1 MNAAPSTR
9 RRARRDE
16 ILDAA
21 CRVIARVGTRALRVE
36 DVAGEAG
43 VATSLLYY
51 YYFDDRTALLTAAFR
66 HANSQL
72 VEVRDD
78 PTGTGRE
85 RLTRHLLAELADDP
99 ATAENWSLWSEMMA
113 AAVFDASLREPI
125 NEAYAAWIGRVS
137 ELIEIGRADGTIGA
151 GADPR
156 RTAERL
162 CSLMDGLGSRT
173 IMGGVDRDRARS
185 ITLSALEIELA

>member
-1 MNAAPSTR
+1 MNATRSTR

-43 VATSLLYY
+43 VATSLHYY
-51 YYFDDRTALLTAAFR
+51 NFDDRTALLTAALS

-72 VEVRDD
+72 VEVRAR

-85 RLTRHLLAELADDP
+85 RLTRHLLA
-99 ATAENWSLWSEMMA
+99 
-113 AAVFDASLREPI
+113 
-125 NEAYAAWIGRVS
+125 
-137 ELIEIGRADGTIGA
+137 
-151 GADPR
+151 
-156 RTAERL
+156 
-162 CSLMDGLGSRT
+162 
-173 IMGGVDRDRARS
+173 
-185 ITLSALEIELA
+185 

>member
-66 HANSQL
+66 HADSSWS
-72 VEVRDD
+72 RS
-78 PTGTGRE
+78 
-85 RLTRHLLAELADDP
+85 
-99 ATAENWSLWSEMMA
+99 ATAPPPPA
-113 AAVFDASLREPI
+113 A
-125 NEAYAAWIGRVS
+125 NG
-137 ELIEIGRADGTIGA
+137 
-151 GADPR
+151 
-156 RTAERL
+156 
-162 CSLMDGLGSRT
+162 
-173 IMGGVDRDRARS
+173 
-185 ITLSALEIELA
+185 